1 MHHPIER
8 MDLPLVAVRDLLHA
22 PSHREDGP
30 TIGSSEEEDDEEDE
44 EVEKEVKKMLIMK
57 KK

>member
-8 MDLPLVAVRDLLHA
+8 MDLPLAAVRYLLHA

-30 TIGSSEEEDDEEDE
+30 TIGSSEEEDDEDE